1 MDNLTTARA
10 FFEACD
16 HGKGWTGCRSYCHE
30 NASFETE
37 AETLAE
43 INTLDTYCDWM
54 VEALAMFDETVEVEV
69 KSEAY
74 DVKKDIALIYA
85 EIRGNVIIGPEPM
98 FMKTDYVYA
107 INFNGKK
114 ISHVTKIWELKLP
127 S

>member
-1 MDNLTTARA
+1 MDTLTVARA
-10 FFEACD
+10 FFDACD
-16 HGKGWTGCRSYCHE
+16 FGKGWDGCKQFCHQD
-30 NASFETE
+30 ASFETE

-54 VEALAMFDETVEVEV
+54 VEALAMFDATVEVEV

>member
-1 MDNLTTARA
+1 MDNLTTAGA

-16 HGKGWTGCRSYCHE
+16 YGKGWSGCRSYCHD
-30 NASFETE
+30 NASFETA

-43 INTLDTYCDWM
+43 IDTLDTYCDWM

-114 ISHVTKIWELKLP
+114 ISHVTKIWELKFP

>member
-1 MDNLTTARA
+1 MDNLTTAGA

-16 HGKGWTGCRSYCHE
+16 YGKGWSSCRSYCHD
-30 NASFETE
+30 NASFETA

-43 INTLDTYCDWM
+43 IDTLDTYCDWM

-85 EIRGNVIIGPEPM
+85 DIRGNVIIGPEPM
-98 FMKTDYVYA
+98 FMKTEA
-107 INFNGKK
+107 L
-114 ISHVTKIWELKLP
+114 SE
-127 S
+127 

>member
-1 MDNLTTARA
+1 MDNLTTAGA

-16 HGKGWTGCRSYCHE
+16 YGKGWSSCRSYCHE

-54 VEALAMFDETVEVEV
+54 VEALAMFDATVEVEV

>member
-16 HGKGWTGCRSYCHE
+16 YGKGWAGCRSYCHE

-54 VEALAMFDETVEVEV
+54 VEALAMFDATVEVEV

-114 ISHVTKIWELKLP
+114 ISHITKIWELKLP

>member
-1 MDNLTTARA
+1 MDNLTTAGA

-16 HGKGWTGCRSYCHE
+16 YGKGWSGCKSYCHYD
-30 NASFETE
+30 ASFETE

-43 INTLDTYCDWM
+43 IDTLDTYCDWM
-54 VEALAMFDETVEVEV
+54 VEALAMFDETVEIEV
-69 KSEAY
+69 RSEAY

-85 EIRGNVIIGPEPM
+85 EIRGNVIIGPELM

-107 INFNGKK
+107 INFNGEK
-114 ISHVTKIWELKLP
+114 ISHITKIWELKLP

>member
-1 MDNLTTARA
+1 MDNLTTAGA

-16 HGKGWTGCRSYCHE
+16 YGKGWSSCRSYCND
-30 NASFETE
+30 NASFETAAE
-37 AETLAE
+37 AHAE
-43 INTLDTYCDWM
+43 IDTLDTYCDWM